1 MQGPLQ
7 DALAAG
13 VFMLGVV
20 SVGIGFVT
28 LLPINQGAF
37 VNDGKRI
44 LKLLRPGAYADGYA
58 AVMALGAYTV
68 AQVRPRDRDPHL
80 VAQAASLADGSH
92 EDLAGRFAAH
102 ADALHRGDVEVAGEH
117 IRYLLDHRAGAYPP
131 YRPVIDLAAAYFE
144 AAYAGDAASA
154 RSRLETAGKS
164 ALLAFDP
171 TARTRTE
178 GAVLLAEGDAEG
190 ASEKLREAYATLE
203 SEWNWG
209 NESTMAEIR
218 RLCMAR
224 GLEDPGGG
232 GGG

>member
-1 MQGPLQ
+1 M
-7 DALAAG
+7 
-13 VFMLGVV
+13 
-20 SVGIGFVT
+20 
-28 LLPINQGAF
+28 PINQGAF

-58 AVMALGAYTV
+58 AVMAVGAYTV

-144 AAYAGDAASA
+144 AM
-154 RSRLETAGKS
+154 
-164 ALLAFDP
+164 
-171 TARTRTE
+171 
-178 GAVLLAEGDAEG
+178 
-190 ASEKLREAYATLE
+190 SEKPGPEGRSSA
-203 SEWNWG
+203 SF
-209 NESTMAEIR
+209 
-218 RLCMAR
+218 AR
-224 GLEDPGGG
+224 GTPRAATPWRRFGARHSSSPTMRAWHSR
-232 GGG
+232 